1 MRNIII
7 DRQSPD
13 TWKIQLAIAII
24 FISSKDAE
32 EECVMRSRSTKESV
46 IKRKL
51 KFENYKNYIEA
62 AQIENKINH

>member
-1 MRNIII
+1 MRNIIV

-13 TWKIQLAIAII
+13 TWKIQSAIAII

-32 EECVMRSRSTKESV
+32 EECVMRSMSTKESV

-62 AQIENKINH
+62 AQIEKKINH